1 MSSSTSEDLSPDRK
15 ANFNHLQKEGKE
27 LAKKGK
33 IREAIKVTQQALEI
47 FFSEKLAKR
56 IEKMEKFLQEYG
68 EADESD
74 EMVEVGKGFYLYGE
88 LYQKLY
94 PYQHVGLLW
103 LWELYRK
110 RKGGIL
116 GDDMGLGKTIQIIAF
131 LSGMFDA
138 QYIQSVLIVMPVSLI
153 QTWEKE
159 FDKWAPGIQVY
170 AFHSSSKKERERNK
184 LRVQKRGG
192 VLLTSYGM
200 LVTSWDL
207 MARLEGREFVWD
219 YVILDEGHKIKNP
232 TKTTKAAHDI
242 PSKNRLVLTGT
253 PIQNNLRELWFLFD
267 YVHQGALLG
276 SHQTFKMQYE
286 TPITRA
292 REKDATAGE
301 RRLGSEI
308 AENLRC
314 LIAPYFL
321 RRTKAEVLSQKQLED
336 AENIDPNLLN
346 SSASKHNSEM
356 LSPLQRK
363 NDFITWVFLS
373 DLQIKLYRDFLELDR
388 VKNLLMTKKSPLV
401 ELTVLKKI
409 CDHPRLLSHRACLQ
423 LGLSGD
429 ISEEDYESILEDERT
444 TTMSI
449 DGVSDDDLIEESG
462 KLGFLLSLL
471 NQLRKEGHRT
481 LVFSQSR
488 KILDIIQRILTNRQW
503 KVIRI
508 DGTVT
513 SLVER
518 EKKIQ
523 TFQEDSSFS
532 VFLLTTQV
540 GGVGLT
546 LTAANRVIIYDP
558 SWNPATDAQAVDRVY
573 RIGQRSSVVIYR
585 LITCG
590 TVEEKIYRRQIF
602 KDSITRQTTGG
613 SKDPHRYFTR
623 QELRELFILDNPRH
637 SSTQLQLQEM
647 HAHQR
652 VTDTQLDSHI
662 AFLYSLDIFGISDH
676 DCMFSHENT
685 KPEDDDDQDDGR
697 IGEEFIKQKVEMA
710 QQLVH
715 IESSQVLKENTE
727 AKRYARPLSVPLIS
741 SKKLYVPDLT
751 TTAST
756 SLPTDH
762 IRPENI
768 VGLNSNN
775 CPDDKVNIDNSLK
788 DQSPP
793 KTCTEEEKE
802 IQDISLYNSPAAK
815 VISDFVDLTV
825 FDKTNKRP
833 SVEDEVLNKTLADLR
848 IESEIYSD
856 AERDLSEEEV
866 FNETTDKLGHK
877 ISRKSDI
884 YVPESDTSKDE
895 SKQESTINI
904 SQEFFVADSDN
915 EEQEKDNSSAHPSV
929 ISVPEDISDQVEQH
943 TDKKLTSKS
952 DHNSFVPSLDLSL
965 RTKVFSRIEPEG
977 WENIPHHSFS
987 LDNQKAKINGNSLLN
1002 QNQLSKPSKA
1012 SQEMK
1017 INFNQ
1022 TVTNIEP
1029 QSPSNTPSKVLFHTG
1044 SGKNYHLHPS
1054 DL

>member
-27 LAKKGK
+27 LAKNGK

-68 EADESD
+68 EVDESD

-88 LYQKLY
+88 LCKKLY
-94 PYQHVGLLW
+94 PYQRVGLLW
-103 LWELYRK
+103 LWELYKK
-110 RKGGIL
+110 RKGGVL

-138 QYIQSVLIVMPVSLI
+138 QYIRSVLIVMPVSLI

-170 AFHSSSKKERERNK
+170 AFHSSSKKERERNM

-321 RRTKAEVLSQKQLED
+321 RRTKAEVLSEKQSED
-336 AENIDPNLLN
+336 TENIDPNLLN
-346 SSASKHNSEM
+346 SGTLKQSSGM

-423 LGLSGD
+423 LGLNGD
-429 ISEEDYESILEDERT
+429 ISEEEYGSILEDERT

-471 NQLRKEGHRT
+471 NQLREEGHRT

-488 KILDIIQRILTNRQW
+488 KILDIIQRILTNREW
-503 KVIRI
+503 KVMRI

-523 TFQEDSSFS
+523 TFQEDPSFS

-613 SKDPHRYFTR
+613 NKDPHRYFTR
-623 QELRELFILDNPRH
+623 QELRELFTLDNPRH

-676 DCMFSHENT
+676 DRMFSHEST
-685 KPEDDDDQDDGR
+685 KTEEDQDDGK

-710 QQLVH
+710 QQLVQ
-715 IESSQVLKENTE
+715 IESSQILKENSE
-727 AKRYARPLSVPLIS
+727 AKRYARPFSVPLIS
-741 SKKLYVPDLT
+741 SKKSYVPDRYNPPLFPDVIDLT
-751 TTAST
+751 NST
-756 SLPTDH
+756 SARLPTDLA
-762 IRPENI
+762 RSTTSENDT
-768 VGLNSNN
+768 VALNSNN
-775 CPDDKVNIDNSLK
+775 CPDDKVNIDSPQK
-788 DQSPP
+788 DLSPT
-793 KTCTEEEKE
+793 KTSEEEKE
-802 IQDISLYNSPAAK
+802 IQDISLYNSPAVK
-815 VISDFVDLTV
+815 VVSDFVDLTV
-825 FDKTNKRP
+825 LDETNKQ
-833 SVEDEVLNKTLADLR
+833 STMEDEVLNKTLADLR
-848 IESEIYSD
+848 IESVNYSD
-856 AERDLSEEEV
+856 VSHIFNFIVYCNKPEYGFANSVGGVTTTVVGAGSGRTNFTTKQLTELEKEFHFNKYLTRARRIEIATALQL
-866 FNETTDKLGHK
+866 NETQVK
-877 ISRKSDI
+877 IWFQNRRM
-884 YVPESDTSKDE
+884 
-895 SKQESTINI
+895 KQ
-904 SQEFFVADSDN
+904 
-915 EEQEKDNSSAHPSV
+915 
-929 ISVPEDISDQVEQH
+929 
-943 TDKKLTSKS
+943 KKRMK
-952 DHNSFVPSLDLSL
+952 
-965 RTKVFSRIEPEG
+965 EG
-977 WENIPHHSFS
+977 LIPPDPMVS
-987 LDNQKAKINGNSLLN
+987 
-1002 QNQLSKPSKA
+1002 
-1012 SQEMK
+1012 E
-1017 INFNQ
+1017 
-1022 TVTNIEP
+1022 
-1029 QSPSNTPSKVLFHTG
+1029 SNTPTSVSNTTSAMSSPIVLTT
-1044 SGKNYHLHPS
+1044 SPVQATKDS
-1054 DL
+1054 SQ